1 LGNGLYKTTM
11 GAKGMK
17 AYKLIETI
25 RTENPLVHNITNIV
39 VANDSANGLLAIGA
53 SPFMSSTV
61 AEMEEVATL
70 ADVVVLN
77 MGTLNDEQL
86 QAMITAGKKANEL
99 GKPIVLDPVGAGA
112 TSYRQQAV
120 KQLLSEIK
128 PTLIRGNA
136 GEIAALAG
144 VTWSAKGVDAG
155 SGTGNVQEIAKQLA
169 QQTQTLVV
177 VSGETDIITN
187 GQRTYLVHNG
197 TPYFTKM
204 TGAGCLHGCICGAF
218 LAVAEEEL
226 LESVAAAST
235 MYALAGELVSEQLNG
250 LAVGSFRT
258 YLLDQLSQI
267 TETIVRERARVERI
281 DENE

>member
-1 LGNGLYKTTM
+1 
-11 GAKGMK
+11 MK
-17 AYKLIETI
+17 AYELIETI
-25 RTENPLVHNITNIV
+25 RIENPLVHNITNIV

-53 SPFMSSTV
+53 SPFMSSTL
-61 AEMEEVATL
+61 AEMEEVAAL
-70 ADVVVLN
+70 ANVVVLN

-86 QAMITAGKKANEL
+86 RAMIIAGKKANEL
-99 GKPIVLDPVGAGA
+99 NKPVVVDPVGAGA
-112 TSYRQQAV
+112 TSYRRQAV
-120 KQLLSEIK
+120 KQLLSEVK

-144 VTWSAKGVDAG
+144 VTWAAKGVDAG
-155 SGTGNVQEIAKQLA
+155 SGTGDVQKIAKQLA
-169 QQTQTLVV
+169 LKTQTLIA

-197 TPYFTKM
+197 TSYFTKM

-218 LAVAEEEL
+218 LAVAEENL
-226 LESVAAAST
+226 LESVVAAST
-235 MYALAGELVSEQLNG
+235 MYALAGELVAEQLNG

-267 TETIVRERARVERI
+267 NETIVRQRAKIERV
-281 DENE
+281 DEDE